1 MNTFIRTSGTV
12 RLNDVRK
19 ILWESIYTNFSN
31 MNSLVNHI
39 RNAFLPYSIDTD
51 FDFNKMTITL
61 KSKGRPFEKDEAK
74 QSLTNAYREFVK
86 DMYAKGVIN
95 NYNYN
100 LCTPMI
106 ENLFF
111 ITFNDNSTINIHL

>member
-12 RLNDVRK
+12 QLNDVRK
-19 ILWESIYTNFSN
+19 LLWESIYTNFSN

-39 RNAFLPYSIDTD
+39 RSTFIPHSIDTN
-51 FDFNKMTITL
+51 FDFAKMTITL
-61 KSKGRPFEKDEAK
+61 KSTGRPFDKEEAK
-74 QSLTNAYREFVK
+74 QNLTNAYREFVK
-86 DMYAKGVIN
+86 DMYTKGVIN
-95 NYNYN
+95 NYDYN

-111 ITFNDNSTINIHL
+111 ITFTDNSTMNIHL

>member
-12 RLNDVRK
+12 QLNNVRK
-19 ILWESIYTNFSN
+19 LLWESIYTNFSN

-39 RNAFLPYSIDTD
+39 RSTFIPHSIDTN
-51 FDFNKMTITL
+51 FDFTNMTITL
-61 KSKGRPFEKDEAK
+61 KSTGRPFDKEEAK
-74 QSLTNAYREFVK
+74 QNLTNAYREFVK
-86 DMYAKGVIN
+86 DMYTKGVIN
-95 NYNYN
+95 NYDYN

-111 ITFNDNSTINIHL
+111 ITFTDNSTMNIHL

>member
-12 RLNDVRK
+12 QLNDVRK
-19 ILWESIYTNFSN
+19 LLWESIYTNFSN

-39 RNAFLPYSIDTD
+39 RSTFIPHSIDTN
-51 FDFNKMTITL
+51 FDFTNMTITL
-61 KSKGRPFEKDEAK
+61 KSTGRPFDKEEAK
-74 QSLTNAYREFVK
+74 QNLTNAYREFVK
-86 DMYAKGVIN
+86 DMYIKGVIN
-95 NYNYN
+95 NYDYN

-111 ITFNDNSTINIHL
+111 ITFTDNSTMNIHL

>member
-12 RLNDVRK
+12 QLNDVRK
-19 ILWESIYTNFSN
+19 LLWESIYTNFSN

-39 RNAFLPYSIDTD
+39 RSTFIPHSIDTN
-51 FDFNKMTITL
+51 FDFAKMTITL
-61 KSKGRPFEKDEAK
+61 KSKGRPFDKDEAK
-74 QSLTNAYREFVK
+74 QNLTNAYREFVK
-86 DMYAKGVIN
+86 DMYIKGVIS
-95 NYNYN
+95 NYDYN

-111 ITFNDNSTINIHL
+111 ITFTDNSTMNIHL

>member
-12 RLNDVRK
+12 QLNDVRK
-19 ILWESIYTNFSN
+19 LLWESIYTNFSN

-39 RNAFLPYSIDTD
+39 RSTFIPHSIDTN
-51 FDFNKMTITL
+51 FDFAKMTITL
-61 KSKGRPFEKDEAK
+61 KSKGRPFDKDEAK
-74 QSLTNAYREFVK
+74 QNLTNAYREFVK
-86 DMYAKGVIN
+86 DMYIKGVIS
-95 NYNYN
+95 NYDYN

-111 ITFNDNSTINIHL
+111 ITFTDNITMNIHL

>member
-12 RLNDVRK
+12 QLNDVRK
-19 ILWESIYTNFSN
+19 LLWESIYTNFSN

-39 RNAFLPYSIDTD
+39 RSTFIPHSIDTN
-51 FDFNKMTITL
+51 FDFTNMTITL
-61 KSKGRPFEKDEAK
+61 KSTGRPFDKEEAK
-74 QSLTNAYREFVK
+74 QNLTNAYREFVK
-86 DMYAKGVIN
+86 DMYTKGIIN
-95 NYNYN
+95 NYDYN

-111 ITFNDNSTINIHL
+111 ITFTDNSTMNIHL

>member
-12 RLNDVRK
+12 KLNDVRK

-39 RNAFLPYSIDTD
+39 RNTFLPYSIDTD
-51 FDFNKMTITL
+51 FDFNSMTITL
-61 KSKGRPFEKDEAK
+61 KSKGRPFERDEAK

-86 DMYAKGVIN
+86 DMYTKGVIN
-95 NYNYN
+95 NYDYN

-111 ITFNDNSTINIHL
+111 ITFNDNSTMNIHL

>member
-12 RLNDVRK
+12 QLNDVRK
-19 ILWESIYTNFSN
+19 LLWESIYTNFSN

-39 RNAFLPYSIDTD
+39 RSTFIPHSIDTN
-51 FDFNKMTITL
+51 FDFTNMTITL
-61 KSKGRPFEKDEAK
+61 KSTGRPFDKEEAK
-74 QSLTNAYREFVK
+74 QNLTNAYREFVK
-86 DMYAKGVIN
+86 DMYTKGVIN
-95 NYNYN
+95 NYDYN

-111 ITFNDNSTINIHL
+111 ITFTDNSTMNIHL

>member
-12 RLNDVRK
+12 KLNDVRK

-39 RNAFLPYSIDTD
+39 RSTFIPHSIDTN
-51 FDFNKMTITL
+51 FDFTNMTITL
-61 KSKGRPFEKDEAK
+61 KSTGRPFDKEEAK
-74 QSLTNAYREFVK
+74 QNLTNAYREFVK
-86 DMYAKGVIN
+86 DMYTKGVIN
-95 NYNYN
+95 NYDYN

-111 ITFNDNSTINIHL
+111 ITFTDNSTMNIHL

>member
-12 RLNDVRK
+12 QLNDVRK
-19 ILWESIYTNFSN
+19 LLWESIYTNFSN

-39 RNAFLPYSIDTD
+39 RSTFIPHSIDTN
-51 FDFNKMTITL
+51 FDFANMTITL
-61 KSKGRPFEKDEAK
+61 KSTGRPFDKEEAK
-74 QSLTNAYREFVK
+74 QNLTNAYREFVK
-86 DMYAKGVIN
+86 DMYTKGVIN
-95 NYNYN
+95 NYDYN

-111 ITFNDNSTINIHL
+111 ITFTDNSTMNIHL